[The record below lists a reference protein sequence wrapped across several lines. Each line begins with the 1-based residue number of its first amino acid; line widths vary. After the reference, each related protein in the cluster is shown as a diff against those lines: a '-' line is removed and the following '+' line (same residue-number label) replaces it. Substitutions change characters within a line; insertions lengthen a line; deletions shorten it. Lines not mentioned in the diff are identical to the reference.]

1 MRPATMHDVANFID
15 NHEFIADMCRFAEG
29 VLTEAQVK
37 RRWQKIVDDAT
48 WNRLGEDEELI
59 TLIQAEKIRRIRSGQ
74 TAREKA
80 QLHAIKAPDI
90 LDRIMTDE
98 SISPRHKIEASREMR
113 AIAAT
118 GPEAAPTAERYVITI
133 NLGADEKIHINK
145 PIALGRLDDN
155 GEIIDDTAPSELLA
169 IASKREN
176 GGGDDNPL

>member
-1 MRPATMHDVANFID
+1 MDDVAKLITDD
-15 NHEFIADMCRFAEG
+15 NFIADCCRFSEG
-29 VLTEAQVK
+29 ILSEAAVK
-37 RRWQKIVDDAT
+37 NRWRKVISEADWTTMGSNDALVDAIE
-48 WNRLGEDEELI
+48 R
-59 TLIQAEKIRRIRSGQ
+59 EKIRRMRNGQ

-118 GPEAAPTAERYVITI
+118 GQDAVPTSERFIITI

-155 GEIIDDTAPSELLA
+155 GNIIDDTAPQELLPM
-169 IASKREN
+169 IASKREDGN
-176 GGGDDNPL
+176 SGEPL